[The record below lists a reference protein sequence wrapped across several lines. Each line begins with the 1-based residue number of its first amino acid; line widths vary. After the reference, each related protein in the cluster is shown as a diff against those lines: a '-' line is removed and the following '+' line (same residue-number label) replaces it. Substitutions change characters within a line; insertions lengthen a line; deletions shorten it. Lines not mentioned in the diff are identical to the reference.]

1 MKLRVRSF
9 ILKLSVAGML
19 LAQAAQAQS
28 VYTSSTTADIANA
41 FVTDGSTNNASPND
55 NYGAA
60 GALMV
65 AGTNGT
71 NGPFLSLVEFN
82 LSGAV
87 TQFNA
92 EYGVGNWTITGVS
105 ITLAGNA
112 ATPGGNAGNAIF
124 PTITAGGFDITWMQN
139 DTWTQGTGTPGSP
152 EVPGAGSTD
161 VTYNNLLSTFETPGT
176 DELLGSYTYTPP
188 GNNVALTWNLGTGPS
203 DSGFV
208 EDIENSTPVSLLFSP
223 TSSTMAYLFN
233 SRSYTNGNN
242 RPIMTVTAVPEP
254 ASSILLL
261 GGLGGY
267 AFFCRRRV

>member
-1 MKLRVRSF
+1 MKLRIRSL
-9 ILKLSVAGML
+9 ILGLPVAGMF
-19 LAQAAQAQS
+19 LAHPAQAQS
-28 VYTSSTTADIANA
+28 VFTSSTTADIANA

-65 AGTNGT
+65 AGTNAT

-92 EYGVGNWTITGVS
+92 QYGVGNWTITGAS

-112 ATPGGNAGNAIF
+112 ATQGVGAGNTIF
-124 PTITAGGFDITWMQN
+124 PTINAGGFNITWMQN
-139 DTWTQGTGTPGSP
+139 DSWTQGTGTPGSP
-152 EVPGAGSTD
+152 EVPSQGSTD

-188 GNNVALTWNLGTGPS
+188 GNNVAVTWNLGTGSS

-208 EDIENSTPVSLLFSP
+208 NDIVNGTPVSLLFSP

-233 SRSYTNGNN
+233 SRSYTSGNH
-242 RPIMTVTAVPEP
+242 PIMTVTAVPEP
-254 ASSILLL
+254 ATSTLLL
-261 GGLGGY
+261 AVLGGF
-267 AFFCRRRV
+267 AFFRRQRV